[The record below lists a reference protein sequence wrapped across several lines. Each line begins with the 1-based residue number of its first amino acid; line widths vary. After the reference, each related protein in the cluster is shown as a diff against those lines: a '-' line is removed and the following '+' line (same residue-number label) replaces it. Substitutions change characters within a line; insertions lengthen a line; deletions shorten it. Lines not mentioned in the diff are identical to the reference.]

1 MKPSKKAP
9 IVVVRPVKDAD
20 KAKAAMAALKSRQIL
35 SGTAALHRY
44 IERLE
49 ALEAA
54 GWSWK

>member
-1 MKPSKKAP
+1 MKPAKKQP
-9 IVVVRPVKDAD
+9 IVIVRPVRDAD
-20 KAKAAMAALKSRQIL
+20 KAKAAAAALKSRQIL

-54 GWSWK
+54 GWTWK

>member
-1 MKPSKKAP
+1 MKPIRKEP
-9 IVVVRPVKDAD
+9 VIVVRPVKDAD

-54 GWSWK
+54 GWTWK

>member
-1 MKPSKKAP
+1 MKPARKTP
-9 IVVVRPVKDAD
+9 IVVVRPVRDTD
-20 KAKAAMAALKSRQIL
+20 KAKAAAAALRSRQIL

-54 GWSWK
+54 GWNWK